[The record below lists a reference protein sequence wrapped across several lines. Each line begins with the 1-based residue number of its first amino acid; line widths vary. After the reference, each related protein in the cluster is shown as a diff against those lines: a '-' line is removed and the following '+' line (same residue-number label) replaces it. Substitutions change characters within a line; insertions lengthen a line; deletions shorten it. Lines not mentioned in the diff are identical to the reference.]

1 MMCPA
6 DLFAYAEAKRR
17 RDEGMSLASTAQGQQ
32 WSDLAYAAIEAI
44 ARRQFYVH
52 IDDVLR
58 ANVPQPERP
67 NAWGSVWMRAI
78 RNGIIQRSIETRPC
92 TVDRKKNAH
101 RYSVYFS
108 RIYDPRCR

>member
-1 MMCPA
+1 MT

-17 RDEGMSLASTAQGQQ
+17 RDEGMALAADAQGQR

-78 RNGIIQRSIETRPC
+78 RNGIIQRSVETRPC
-92 TVDRKKNAH
+92 TVDPKKTCAQLSCVFLAH
-101 RYSVYFS
+101 LRSEV
-108 RIYDPRCR
+108 CR